1 MNNTELGDAGAHEA
15 DNPSVPAVQLT
26 GISKRFGAV
35 VACDSVDLALQRGRL
50 HGLLGENGAGKS
62 TLMKMLIGLV
72 LPDSGTISI
81 DGAAQTIHDP
91 RTASALSIGM
101 VHQHFSLVD
110 ALTVWE
116 NVALG
121 DTGRLDPNATRGR
134 IGEIA
139 EQYGL
144 AIEPDRR
151 VGDLTAG
158 LRQRVEIIKCLRRDP
173 SIVIFDEPTSVLTP
187 EESEQL
193 FESLRHVVV
202 AESRAVVLVSHK
214 LDEVLHATDDITI
227 MRQGR
232 VVDQRRSVDAAAPSL
247 ARAMVGR
254 EVSLRSER
262 AALGIHRLDDTDL
275 DSDLTET
282 DTGLDGNGLDGNG
295 LDGNGLDGNGL
306 DGNGL
311 DGDGLDGDGLDGD
324 GLDGDGLDGDGLD
337 GNGLDG
343 NGLDDTGLDG
353 NGLDGNGL
361 DGNDLREGSGATGDT
376 SAPGDRDTSGT
387 VPAVA
392 TTAPPVLRIEA
403 AVAHG
408 TDGLVALD
416 EFSLEMHAGEIVGV
430 AGVEGNGQR
439 ELSDVLSSLLVL
451 SSGTVTVDGTPVP
464 TGKAGAMARAGIGVI
479 PEDRHDSGLVLD
491 MTVAENLVLVDQ
503 SRAATRGL
511 IDQKRLNAFA
521 VEMIEQFN
529 IACSGPNAPMWS
541 VSGGNQQRVVLAR
554 ELSQEPKILV
564 AANPT
569 RGLDIGAIE
578 YTTRRLETAAASGV
592 AVLLISSEL
601 EEILELS
608 DRIIVMHTG
617 RIAGTMARA
626 EANFETLGLC
636 MGGAAT

>member
-1 MNNTELGDAGAHEA
+1 MSNSELGAAGTDETT
-15 DNPSVPAVQLT
+15 NSSVPAVQLI
-26 GISKRFGAV
+26 GITKRFGAV
-35 VACDSVDLALQRGRL
+35 VACDSVDLALQRGQI

-62 TLMKMLIGLV
+62 TLMKILIGLV
-72 LPDSGTISI
+72 LPDAGAISI
-81 DGAAQTIHDP
+81 DGTVQSIHDP
-91 RTASALSIGM
+91 LTASALGIGM

-116 NVALG
+116 NVTLG
-121 DTGRLDPNATRGR
+121 DSGRLDPNATRTR

-144 AIEPDRR
+144 VIDPDKR

-193 FESLRHVVV
+193 FESLRYVVA
-202 AESRAVVLVSHK
+202 AESRTVVLVSHK

-227 MRQGR
+227 MRQGK
-232 VVDQRRSVDAAAPSL
+232 VVDQRRSADANAPTL

-262 AALGIHRLDDTDL
+262 AALGIHLLDETDL
-275 DSDLTET
+275 DETET
-282 DTGLDGNGLDGNG
+282 DETETDETANSDA
-295 LDGNGLDGNGL
+295 
-306 DGNGL
+306 
-311 DGDGLDGDGLDGD
+311 
-324 GLDGDGLDGDGLD
+324 
-337 GNGLDG
+337 
-343 NGLDDTGLDG
+343 
-353 NGLDGNGL
+353 
-361 DGNDLREGSGATGDT
+361 REAAHDIG
-376 SAPGDRDTSGT
+376 P
-387 VPAVA
+387 
-392 TTAPPVLRIEA
+392 TAQPVLRIDK
-403 AVAHG
+403 AVAHDAG
-408 TDGLVALD
+408 GVVALD
-416 EFSLEMHAGEIVGV
+416 EFTLEMYPGEIVGV

-439 ELSDVLSSLLVL
+439 ELGDVLSSLLTL

-464 TGKAGAMARAGIGVI
+464 TGKSGAMAKAGIGAI

-511 IDQKRLNAFA
+511 FDQKRLNAFA
-521 VEMIEQFN
+521 LEMIGQFN

-554 ELSQEPKILV
+554 ELAQEPKILV
-564 AANPT
+564 AAQPT
-569 RGLDIGAIE
+569 RGLDVGAIE
-578 YTTRRLETAAASGV
+578 YMSHRLEAAAATGV
-592 AVLLISSEL
+592 AVLLISREL

-608 DRIIVMHTG
+608 HRIIVMHSG
-617 RIAGTMARA
+617 RIVGEMPRA
-626 EANFETLGLC
+626 QANFETLGLL
-636 MGGAAT
+636 MGGAAA

>member
-1 MNNTELGDAGAHEA
+1 MNNTELGDAGTDEP
-15 DNPSVPAVQLT
+15 NRSSVPAVQLS
-26 GISKRFGAV
+26 GITKRFGAV
-35 VACDSVDLALQRGRL
+35 VACDSVDLALQRGRI

-72 LPDSGTISI
+72 LPDAGAISI
-81 DGAAQTIHDP
+81 DGATQSIHDP
-91 RTASALSIGM
+91 LTASALGIGM

-144 AIEPDRR
+144 VIDPDKR

-193 FESLRHVVV
+193 FESLRHVVA
-202 AESRAVVLVSHK
+202 AENRAVVLVSHK
-214 LDEVLHATDDITI
+214 LNEVLHATDDITI

-232 VVDQRRSVDAAAPSL
+232 VVDQRRSVDADAPTL

-262 AALGIHRLDDTDL
+262 AALGIRSLDDTAVD
-275 DSDLTET
+275 EP
-282 DTGLDGNGLDGNG
+282 DT
-295 LDGNGLDGNGL
+295 
-306 DGNGL
+306 
-311 DGDGLDGDGLDGD
+311 
-324 GLDGDGLDGDGLD
+324 
-337 GNGLDG
+337 
-343 NGLDDTGLDG
+343 
-353 NGLDGNGL
+353 
-361 DGNDLREGSGATGDT
+361 ATGDT
-376 SAPGDRDTSGT
+376 GESTDSDTSSIA
-387 VPAVA
+387 PEIAP
-392 TTAPPVLRIEA
+392 TTQPVLRIDN
-403 AVAHG
+403 AVAHDA
-408 TDGLVALD
+408 DGVIALD
-416 EFSLEMHAGEIVGV
+416 EFSLEMHPGEIVGV

-439 ELSDVLSSLLVL
+439 ALGDVLSSLLVL

-464 TGKAGAMARAGIGVI
+464 TGRSGAMARAGIGVI

-554 ELSQEPKILV
+554 ELSQDPKILV
-564 AANPT
+564 AAQPT
-569 RGLDIGAIE
+569 RGLDVGAIE
-578 YTTRRLETAAASGV
+578 YMSHRLEAAAASGV

-608 DRIIVMHTG
+608 HRIIVMHSG
-617 RIAGTMARA
+617 RIAGTMARMD
-626 EANFETLGLC
+626 ANFETLGLL
-636 MGGAAT
+636 MGGAAA

>member
-1 MNNTELGDAGAHEA
+1 MSNSELGDAGTDET
-15 DNPSVPAVQLT
+15 NNSSVPAVQLS
-26 GISKRFGAV
+26 GITKRFGAV
-35 VACDSVDLALQRGRL
+35 VACDSVDLALQRGRI

-72 LPDSGTISI
+72 LPDAGAISI
-81 DGAAQTIHDP
+81 DGTTQSIHDP
-91 RTASALSIGM
+91 LTASALGIGM

-121 DTGRLDPNATRGR
+121 DAGRLDPNATRSR

-144 AIEPDRR
+144 VIDPDKR

-193 FESLRHVVV
+193 FESLRHVVA

-232 VVDQRRSVDAAAPSL
+232 VVDQRRSVDADAPTL

-262 AALGIHRLDDTDL
+262 AALGIHSLDDTDL
-275 DSDLTET
+275 D
-282 DTGLDGNGLDGNG
+282 
-295 LDGNGLDGNGL
+295 
-306 DGNGL
+306 
-311 DGDGLDGDGLDGD
+311 
-324 GLDGDGLDGDGLD
+324 
-337 GNGLDG
+337 
-343 NGLDDTGLDG
+343 
-353 NGLDGNGL
+353 
-361 DGNDLREGSGATGDT
+361 GNDLNEADTATGDT
-376 SAPGDRDTSGT
+376 GETADSDT
-387 VPAVA
+387 PD
-392 TTAPPVLRIEA
+392 TAPDIGPTAVPVLRIDK
-403 AVAHG
+403 AVAHDA
-408 TDGLVALD
+408 DGVIALD
-416 EFSLEMHAGEIVGV
+416 EFSLEMYPGEIVGV
-430 AGVEGNGQR
+430 AGVEGNGQWA
-439 ELSDVLSSLLVL
+439 LGDVLSSLLVL

-464 TGKAGAMARAGIGVI
+464 TGKSGAMAKAGIGVI

-521 VEMIEQFN
+521 VEMIEQFS

-564 AANPT
+564 AAQPT
-569 RGLDIGAIE
+569 RGLDVGAIE
-578 YTTRRLETAAASGV
+578 YMSQRIEAVAASGV

-608 DRIIVMHTG
+608 HRIIVMHSG
-617 RIAGTMARA
+617 RIVGEMPRA
-626 EANFETLGLC
+626 QANFETLGLL
-636 MGGAAT
+636 MGGAAA